1 MADPFARF
9 QSTHSQ
15 RVRRPWTHSIF
26 HILFDFNPRT
36 REGCDGVAWK
46 RSCMSYPNFN
56 PRTREGCDLLRFGR
70 QMERPEHFNPRTRE
84 GCDLNQTEG
93 E

>member
-1 MADPFARF
+1 M
-9 QSTHSQ
+9 
-15 RVRRPWTHSIF
+15 
-26 HILFDFNPRT
+26 
-36 REGCDGVAWK
+36 AWK
-46 RSCMSYPNFN
+46 RSCMSYPNFNPRTREGCDFSKLSSVPTGVFDFN